1 MYITNKYIC
10 FYSNLFGLEKK
21 IRIPYSHIKSITKE
35 NTAMVIPN
43 AIAIATDKKDYVF
56 RSFWDREEC
65 HRILIT
71 FLEKFRGGGKM
82 EVNIPRTQSDA
93 PMPVI
98 DQLQHGSEPVPANE
112 SSGPSHL
119 SSRLTTPTTNAA
131 EDRTSSVK
139 RLSTPVTRPASSSL
153 DHQTS
158 EDVIDAESGPKVE
171 RPASATIDIST
182 VFQQEASKSK
192 FKITVTSGVFD
203 VSLKDFMALF
213 VDETAP
219 FSYKKYHESVKDTNL
234 NASLWEENPTAL
246 SFGRE
251 IKFFKPVNL
260 PGLASTRGVK
270 IQKYRKFGDYGLLLW
285 SSTRLEDVPAA
296 DTFSVDDLLA
306 VNVVSEKSVNVEITF
321 QVTFLKSTFLRSIIE
336 SNTNSEMKKWLETF
350 FNHLKK
356 TTELY
361 RDGKISLD
369 SPDTNLP
376 VEVSPPEEVKAA
388 PTENVK
394 EKKSTSQNDSLFAL
408 LLGFNNE
415 TLGDRVKAITLLML
429 IGFIIYQHLT
439 YKAIYRKLNDNEA
452 KIKILEGLLKEA
464 VDRLN
469 R

>member
-43 AIAIATDKKDYVF
+43 AIAIATGKASPSRPHSASSVAICIDKKDYVF

-158 EDVIDAESGPKVE
+158 EDVIDAGNLLFLFRLTLCVILLVESGPKVE

-219 FSYKKYHESVKDTNL
+219 FSYKK
-234 NASLWEENPTAL
+234 
-246 SFGRE
+246 
-251 IKFFKPVNL
+251 
-260 PGLASTRGVK
+260 
-270 IQKYRKFGDYGLLLW
+270 
-285 SSTRLEDVPAA
+285 
-296 DTFSVDDLLA
+296 
-306 VNVVSEKSVNVEITF
+306 
-321 QVTFLKSTFLRSIIE
+321 
-336 SNTNSEMKKWLETF
+336 
-350 FNHLKK
+350 
-356 TTELY
+356 
-361 RDGKISLD
+361 
-369 SPDTNLP
+369 
-376 VEVSPPEEVKAA
+376 
-388 PTENVK
+388 
-394 EKKSTSQNDSLFAL
+394 
-408 LLGFNNE
+408 
-415 TLGDRVKAITLLML
+415 
-429 IGFIIYQHLT
+429 
-439 YKAIYRKLNDNEA
+439 
-452 KIKILEGLLKEA
+452 
-464 VDRLN
+464 
-469 R
+469 